1 MKSEDRIT
9 LLFAIALAALVS
21 ESAVAQDK
29 PAPKQPLAGPA
40 LEKAMD
46 EYNQKMK
53 VCTAAREKHEAVAVP
68 YWERV
73 DLKRKSRVA
82 KRRSGEAIQLAD
94 YVLEQPPIYAGPP
107 CPPDPS
113 VKQEDQPEDRADLP
127 VVADFLRNASEHFG
141 FVPETP
147 ANEIAYKRAYV
158 SRRLRRGSHQ
168 RADCADL

>member
-46 EYNQKMK
+46 DYNQKMK

-82 KRRSGEAIQLAD
+82 KRRSGETIQLAD

-113 VKQEDQPEDRADLP
+113 VKQEDQPEDRAEP
-127 VVADFLRNASEHFG
+127 AGGRG
-141 FVPETP
+141 FSAQRQRAFRLCAGTP

-158 SRRLRRGSHQ
+158 AVASAAGLTNEQIVRHL
-168 RADCADL
+168 